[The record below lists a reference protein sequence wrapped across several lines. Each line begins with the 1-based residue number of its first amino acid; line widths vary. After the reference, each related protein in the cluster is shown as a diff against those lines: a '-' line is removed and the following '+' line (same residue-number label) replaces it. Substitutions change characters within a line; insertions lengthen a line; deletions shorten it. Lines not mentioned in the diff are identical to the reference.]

1 MPGMSGFDV
10 LRALHDAAGRPPVII
25 MSSHDDVS
33 ARVHFFAA
41 GAKAYLCKPFDDRV
55 LLDAILKALNR
66 GRIASSP

>member
-1 MPGMSGFDV
+1 
-10 LRALHDAAGRPPVII
+10 